1 MASTNLDAV
10 SVEIKVAGKVC
21 DYVTMELFQSVST
34 HHRFKIKVNYRPDK
48 PSVWAIGPDVIFKQ
62 LGEKVSIIMTHHE
75 SGEKTEQCVPE
86 KNVCQLRHPQDTLF
100 LLTSH
105 FLGIH
110 EYC

>member
-75 SGEKTEQCVPE
+75 SGEKTEFHG
-86 KNVCQLRHPQDTLF
+86 LISD
-100 LLTSH
+100 
-105 FLGIH
+105 IH
-110 EYC
+110 VEGFDGNQGFVMSKT

>member
-75 SGEKTEQCVPE
+75 SGEKTEFHGLISFPSHCRAMVA
-86 KNVCQLRHPQDTLF
+86 LRF
-100 LLTSH
+100 LRT
-105 FLGIH
+105 
-110 EYC
+110 

>member
-1 MASTNLDAV
+1 MVEEKAGQNCVLDPEAKEFEIAYKGQEVAV
-10 SVEIKVAGKVC
+10 

-75 SGEKTEQCVPE
+75 SGEKTEFHGLISFPSHCRAMVA
-86 KNVCQLRHPQDTLF
+86 LRF
-100 LLTSH
+100 LRT
-105 FLGIH
+105 
-110 EYC
+110 